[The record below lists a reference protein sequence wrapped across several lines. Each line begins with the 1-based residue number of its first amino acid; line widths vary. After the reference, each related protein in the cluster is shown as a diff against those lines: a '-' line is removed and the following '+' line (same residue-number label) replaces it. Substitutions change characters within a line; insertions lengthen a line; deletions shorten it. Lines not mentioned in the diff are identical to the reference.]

1 MESSNVNA
9 VEKRTPA
16 PKRRN
21 KRKNWKKILLWAV
34 GILAACI
41 ILSALF
47 PDGVGEPEPTPTPT
61 PTATPTPE
69 PTPEPTPVPEG
80 WESVEDII
88 ADMYALADQQDGVRA
103 AIDYWGDT
111 VAASY
116 YFEDV
121 TKEQVILGDA
131 LGLADWDEVVDNLEL
146 AMQSLMLRFWDN
158 GHNIDVHVFFCD
170 KDGETLFA
178 FMNGKLTT
186 DIRDE

>member
-1 MESSNVNA
+1 MENSKITMTERRES
-9 VEKRTPA
+9 A
-16 PKRRN
+16 PNRRK
-21 KRKNWKKILLWAV
+21 KRKNWKKILLWVV

-80 WESVEDII
+80 WESIEDII

-131 LGLADWDEVVDNLEL
+131 FGLADWDEVVDDLEVS
-146 AMQSLMLRFWDN
+146 MQMLMLRFWDN
-158 GHNIDVHVFFCD
+158 GHNVDVNVFICD
-170 KDGETLFA
+170 KDRETLFA
-178 FMNGKLTT
+178 FSNGELTT

>member
-1 MESSNVNA
+1 MENSKITMTERRES
-9 VEKRTPA
+9 A
-16 PKRRN
+16 PKRRK
-21 KRKNWKKILLWAV
+21 KRKNWKKILLWVV
-34 GILAACI
+34 GILAVCI

-47 PDGVGEPEPTPTPT
+47 PDGVGETEPTPTPT

-69 PTPEPTPVPEG
+69 PTPVPTPVPEG

-88 ADMYALADQQDGVRA
+88 DDMYALADQQDGVRA
-103 AIDYWGDT
+103 AIDNFGNS

-131 LGLADWDEVVDNLEL
+131 LGLADWDEVVDNLEI